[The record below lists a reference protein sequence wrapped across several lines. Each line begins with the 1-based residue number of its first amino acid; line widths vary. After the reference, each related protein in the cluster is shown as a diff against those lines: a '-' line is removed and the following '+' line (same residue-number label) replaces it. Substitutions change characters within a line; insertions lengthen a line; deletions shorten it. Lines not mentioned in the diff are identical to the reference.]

1 MRILLLGVNH
11 RTVPLDVREAV
22 SFSKSKVIE
31 ALPALEN
38 IAGEAVVLST
48 CNRTEIYVTASDE
61 VKTAPRLDRFL
72 TEFHG
77 LPSKILTPH
86 LIQTLD
92 ADAVRHL
99 FRVASGLDSMIIGE
113 SEILGQV
120 RDSLTIA
127 SEAETVRSPLL
138 GLFHAAVRTGRKTRE
153 ETEISRNAM
162 SVSSAGVR
170 LAKRTLGALE
180 GRRALL
186 IGAGEAGRLVA
197 RALRLAGVDE
207 LIIANRTRARSESL
221 AEELT
226 GSVVDFEAI
235 QTTLERVDIAILA
248 TDAPEYIVTSQMVS
262 ESQRHAPADRKLFIF
277 DLAVPRDVEPSVTH
291 IPKVELFNIDDL
303 SSIAEDNL
311 KDRKRAAVEAE
322 GIVEDEVQRF
332 MRWWDSL
339 DAEPMVRELRI
350 QAEDIRQQEI
360 ARALKRLD
368 DLDDDQRAVLQAMT
382 RSIVNRVLHDPTK
395 FLKHEATTS
404 QLDAARKLFRL
415 YGPEKS

>member
-22 SFSKSKVIE
+22 SFSKPKVME
-31 ALPALEN
+31 ALPALKG

-48 CNRTEIYVTASDE
+48 CNRTEIYTTAFDAA
-61 VKTAPRLDRFL
+61 KTAARLDRFL
-72 TEFHG
+72 ADFHG
-77 LPSKILTPH
+77 LTLQSLSPYLVH
-86 LIQTLD
+86 TLD

-138 GLFHAAVRTGRKTRE
+138 GLFPAAVRTGRKTRE

-162 SVSSAGVR
+162 SVSSASVR
-170 LAKRTLGALE
+170 LARRILGTLE

-186 IGAGEAGRLVA
+186 IGAGEAGMLVA
-197 RALRLAGVDE
+197 RALRNAGVDE

-221 AEELT
+221 AEELSGT
-226 GSVVDFEAI
+226 VVDFESI
-235 QTTLERVDIAILA
+235 QSTLETVDIAVLA
-248 TDAPEYIVTSQMVS
+248 TDAPEFILSTQMVS
-262 ESQRHAPADRKLFIF
+262 EAQRCAQADRKLFIF

-291 IPKVELFNIDDL
+291 IHNVELFNIDDL
-303 SSIAEDNL
+303 SSIAEDNMR
-311 KDRKRAAVEAE
+311 DRKRAAIEAE
-322 GIVEDEVQRF
+322 AIVEEEVQRF

-350 QAEDIRQQEI
+350 QAEAIRQQEL

-368 DLDDDQRAVLQAMT
+368 GLDDDQRAILQAMT
-382 RSIVNRVLHDPTK
+382 KSIVNRVLHDPTT
-395 FLKHEATTS
+395 FLKHEADTS
-404 QLDAARKLFRL
+404 ELDAARMLFRL
-415 YGPEKS
+415 WGSGKS